1 MRLLWTLLAIVLAVP
16 AAVLLAF
23 WAGQRSLMYVP
34 SGDVGTPDDAGLS
47 TAESVRLRT
56 DDGLDLGAW
65 FASAA
70 STPAR
75 GTVIVFNGNA
85 GNRSYRGTLGARFV
99 QAGFSVLLFD
109 YRGYGD
115 NPGSPSEE
123 GLAAD
128 ARAARQY
135 LATRPDVDQA
145 RVIYFGESLG
155 AGVAVGLALE
165 RPPAAL
171 ILRSPFSSVV
181 DVGRFHYPWLP
192 VSWIL
197 KDRFPSIERVPRI
210 TSPVL
215 LIAGDRDRIVPVS
228 QTRALFDAAREPKD
242 LLVLPGADHNDEE
255 LVEGPTMIARVVAF
269 VDGAIAPVQPR

>member
-1 MRLLWTLLAIVLAVP
+1 MRLLWTFLAIALAVP

-47 TAESVRLRT
+47 TAESVWLRT

-65 FASAA
+65 FTSAA

-269 VDGAIAPVQPR
+269 VDGAIAPVQAR